1 MKISVA
7 SHHSHL
13 LMGWGIFP
21 LSQSESLAGL
31 WAPKIGVD
39 GFDSQVW
46 VAIPQ
51 GFADVCRR
59 G

>member
-1 MKISVA
+1 MA
-7 SHHSHL
+7 SYHSHL

-21 LSQSESLAGL
+21 LPQSESLAGL
-31 WAPKIGVD
+31 RAPRIGVD
-39 GFDSQVW
+39 GLDSQVW